1 MTRESVVRRLAAIL
15 AADVVGFSRLCRL
28 DEAGTLAR
36 LRQLRI
42 ELIEPKFSEHGGRLF
57 KTMGDGLLA
66 EFPSVVSAVSCAAEI
81 QTVLAERNSRI
92 EVDQAICLRIGVN
105 LGDVI
110 VEGDD
115 VLGDGVNVA
124 VRLESIAP
132 PGGIVV
138 SRTVRENTGNRLD
151 LDFVDYGTHLLKNLA
166 TPIKVFRIA
175 LPGQAGRLKAAQ
187 LHEHSDLDEKHS
199 IAILPFANMSGDPEQ
214 EYFSDGISE
223 DIINDLGKIVA
234 LRVLSRSTSFTL
246 KGKATNLADT
256 ARQLNVRYILEGSV
270 RKSGTQI
277 RVTARLID
285 GQTDRH
291 IWSER
296 YDRTINDIFAIQDD
310 ISYSIVAALKLR
322 LLPDDKQLIE
332 QRGTGDPEAYRLL
345 LLARYYR
352 YSNTVHDT
360 RLTLRFAQEA
370 VAADPEYAE
379 AWALIAASQIALYE
393 MTGAEETGVLAA
405 TRALELNPDLAIGL
419 ATMGRVMCGLGR
431 YDEAF
436 AAHERS
442 LAISPDSYE
451 VNFLFG
457 RTCTELG
464 CADLAI
470 QYHER
475 AAALSETEFLPLA
488 LAIQSYNALGNRDK
502 ARDTSR
508 RALARIEAAILKRP
522 DDTSALFHGAAVLA
536 DLGDRH
542 RSIEWANRAITI
554 APDEA
559 RGLYLLACTF
569 ALLNEPESA
578 LDYLEKSLKH
588 MQVRFLTWVEND
600 SDLDSIRDHPRY
612 GRLVENMRSGAERP
626 KGIV

>member
-1 MTRESVVRRLAAIL
+1 
-15 AADVVGFSRLCRL
+15 
-28 DEAGTLAR
+28 
-36 LRQLRI
+36 
-42 ELIEPKFSEHGGRLF
+42 
-57 KTMGDGLLA
+57 
-66 EFPSVVSAVSCAAEI
+66 
-81 QTVLAERNSRI
+81 
-92 EVDQAICLRIGVN
+92 
-105 LGDVI
+105 
-110 VEGDD
+110 
-115 VLGDGVNVA
+115 
-124 VRLESIAP
+124 
-132 PGGIVV
+132 
-138 SRTVRENTGNRLD
+138 
-151 LDFVDYGTHLLKNLA
+151 
-166 TPIKVFRIA
+166 
-175 LPGQAGRLKAAQ
+175 
-187 LHEHSDLDEKHS
+187 
-199 IAILPFANMSGDPEQ
+199 
-214 EYFSDGISE
+214 
-223 DIINDLGKIVA
+223 
-234 LRVLSRSTSFTL
+234 
-246 KGKATNLADT
+246 
-256 ARQLNVRYILEGSV
+256 
-270 RKSGTQI
+270 
-277 RVTARLID
+277 
-285 GQTDRH
+285 
-291 IWSER
+291 
-296 YDRTINDIFAIQDD
+296 
-310 ISYSIVAALKLR
+310 
-322 LLPDDKQLIE
+322 
-332 QRGTGDPEAYRLL
+332 
-345 LLARYYR
+345 
-352 YSNTVHDT
+352 
-360 RLTLRFAQEA
+360 
-370 VAADPEYAE
+370 
-379 AWALIAASQIALYE
+379 
-393 MTGAEETGVLAA
+393 
-405 TRALELNPDLAIGL
+405 
-419 ATMGRVMCGLGR
+419 MGRVMCGLGR